1 MVRVRFAP
9 SPTGYLHIG
18 GARTALFNYLFAK
31 NQNGKF
37 ILRIEDTDQ
46 ARSTE
51 ESVGAIL
58 ESMKWLGMMWDE
70 GPEVGGPHQPYFQSQ
85 RLHIYTQYAEL
96 LIEKGYAY
104 RCYCTPEELERKRE
118 ENQKKGLPTRY
129 DGKCRNIK
137 EKKDLPYAIRFKVPD
152 DMEKVEFDDLL
163 HDRIS
168 VAISEIEDF
177 VILKS
182 DGFPTYN
189 FSCVVD
195 DALMQITH
203 IVRGD
208 DHINNTPKQVLI
220 YKALDMPVPVFV
232 HLPMIL
238 GSDKTR
244 LSKRHG
250 ATSVGTYEEM
260 GYLPEAMVNYL
271 VRLGWSYGDEEIFGM
286 EDLIRK
292 FSLDN
297 LGRSS
302 AVFNPEKLLWLN
314 QHYIKT
320 LDVAHIAELLK
331 KYLKRVGLDCDDSEK
346 LKKIVLALRERSKT
360 MVEMAEKAKIFF
372 EKGVVFEE
380 GAREKFLTDEI
391 KGILSDILKELQGWE
406 DFSLSGLEGFFK
418 GYIEKKGMKFKQIA
432 QPLRIALCGKTVGP
446 GIFEMMEIFGKT
458 ESLRRIEAVL

>member
-18 GARTALFNYLFAK
+18 GARTALFNYLFAR

-85 RLHIYTQYAEL
+85 RLNIYRQYAEL
-96 LIEKGYAY
+96 LIQKGYAY

-129 DGKCRNIK
+129 DGKCRNIR
-137 EKKDLPYAIRFKVPD
+137 ESLDLPYAIRFRVPD
-152 DMEKVEFDDLL
+152 NMERVEFDDLL

-195 DALMQITH
+195 DALMEITH
-203 IVRGD
+203 IIRGD
-208 DHINNTPKQVLI
+208 DHINNTPKQVLL
-220 YKALDMPVPVFV
+220 YKALDMPIPVFV

-238 GSDKTR
+238 GSDRTR

-271 VRLGWSYGDEEIFGM
+271 ARLGWSYGDEEIFSM

-292 FSLDN
+292 FSLEN

-302 AVFNPEKLLWLN
+302 AVFNPDKLLWLN

-320 LDVAHIAELLK
+320 SDVNYISGLLK
-331 KYLKRVGLDCDDSEK
+331 RFLNKVGIECNDMEK
-346 LKKIVLALRERSKT
+346 LSKMVLALRERSKT

-372 EKGVVFEE
+372 EKEVVFEE

-391 KGILSDILKELQGWE
+391 KGILSDIAKELQGWE
-406 DFSLSGLEGFFK
+406 DFSLKGLEEFFK
-418 GYIEKKGMKFKQIA
+418 NYLDKRGIKFKLIA
-432 QPLRIALCGKTVGP
+432 QPLRVALCGKTVSP
-446 GIFEMMEIFGKT
+446 GIFEMIEIFGKT
-458 ESLRRIEAVL
+458 ESLRRIKAVL

>member
-18 GARTALFNYLFAK
+18 GARTALFNYLFARS
-31 NQNGKF
+31 QNGKF

-85 RLHIYTQYAEL
+85 RLNIYRQYAEL
-96 LIEKGYAY
+96 LIQKGYAY

-129 DGKCRNIK
+129 DGKCRNIR
-137 EKKDLPYAIRFKVPD
+137 ERLDLPYAIRFRVPD
-152 DMEKVEFDDLL
+152 NMERVEFDDLL

-195 DALMQITH
+195 DALMEITH
-203 IVRGD
+203 IIRGD
-208 DHINNTPKQVLI
+208 DHINNTPKQVLL

-238 GSDKTR
+238 GSDRTR

-271 VRLGWSYGDEEIFGM
+271 ARLGWSYGDEEIFSM

-292 FSLDN
+292 FSLEN

-302 AVFNPEKLLWLN
+302 AVFNPDKLLWLN

-320 LDVAHIAELLK
+320 SDVNYISGLLK
-331 KYLKRVGLDCDDSEK
+331 RFLNKVGIECNDMEK
-346 LKKIVLALRERSKT
+346 LSKMVLALRERSKT

-372 EKGVVFEE
+372 EKEVVFEE

-391 KGILSDILKELQGWE
+391 KGILSDIAKELQGWE
-406 DFSLSGLEGFFK
+406 DFSLKGLEEFFK
-418 GYIEKKGMKFKQIA
+418 NYLDKRGIKFKLIA
-432 QPLRIALCGKTVGP
+432 QPLRVALCGKTVSP

-458 ESLRRIEAVL
+458 ESLRRIKAVL